1 MSAGRCGC
9 QRMDSFRFVTFRCAG
24 TTRFQ
29 LMQNVLKWTRISHWL
44 LPIVKRLSPLFP
56 LHPSLSLSLSLTR
69 WQPPRKLK
77 CAPNV
82 ISPVAHWV
90 PPLPPILHFSHAF
103 YFFVAPLN
111 GMKVY
116 KLSNSSCRQSVP
128 ASCQMPDANCQMP
141 VNFWSS
147 PKLSHDIQMA

>member
-44 LPIVKRLSPLFP
+44 LPIVKRLSPPPSSLST
-56 LHPSLSLSLSLTR
+56 LPSLFFSDALTASTQIEMRPERDLPNGPLGSSSSSNSTFLSR
-69 WQPPRKLK
+69 
-77 CAPNV
+77 V
-82 ISPVAHWV
+82 
-90 PPLPPILHFSHAF
+90 
-103 YFFVAPLN
+103 FFVAPLN

-128 ASCQMPDANCQMP
+128 ASCQLPHARCQMP

>member
-1 MSAGRCGC
+1 MPTNGFA
-9 QRMDSFRFVTFRCAG
+9 SFRYVSLCG
-24 TTRFQ
+24 
-29 LMQNVLKWTRISHWL
+29 
-44 LPIVKRLSPLFP
+44 LSINAKCPKMNTHFP
-56 LHPSLSLSLSLTR
+56 LIVADCQTALTSPPSSLPSLSLSLTR

-116 KLSNSSCRQSVP
+116 KLSNSFCRQSVP
-128 ASCQMPDANCQMP
+128 ASCQLPDANCQMP